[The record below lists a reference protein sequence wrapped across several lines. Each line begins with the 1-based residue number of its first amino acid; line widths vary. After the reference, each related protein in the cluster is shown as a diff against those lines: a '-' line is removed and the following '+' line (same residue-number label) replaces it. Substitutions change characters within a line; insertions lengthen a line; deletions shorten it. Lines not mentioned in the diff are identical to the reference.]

1 MRYRKKK
8 IIIIEMMNTNIKFIV
23 LVKHLTYELLYC
35 EENRNIAMRYRKK
48 KTIIIEIM
56 NKNIKFVVFVN
67 FNLHAVIL

>member
-8 IIIIEMMNTNIKFIV
+8 TIIIEIMNKNIKFVV

-48 KTIIIEIM
+48 KIIIIEIM
-56 NKNIKFVVFVN
+56 N
-67 FNLHAVIL
+67 

>member
-8 IIIIEMMNTNIKFIV
+8 TIIIEIMNKNIKFIV
-23 LVKHLTYELLYC
+23 LVKHLTYFLLYC

-56 NKNIKFVVFVN
+56 NKNIKFVVLAN
-67 FNLHAVIL
+67 FDLHSVIL

>member
-8 IIIIEMMNTNIKFIV
+8 TIIIEIINKNIM

-35 EENRNIAMRYRKK
+35 EDIAMRYRKK

>member
-8 IIIIEMMNTNIKFIV
+8 TIIIEIINKNIM